1 MPPVSTERL
10 RKEIL
15 EYLEETF
22 TKVQGLYLDQ
32 GTSLLETLA
41 AVSPEEASAR
51 AAEGA
56 ASPAAHVR
64 HVAFY
69 LRVLQASVRGE
80 ELGKVNWREI
90 WENDRPV
97 SAAEWKALVEE
108 LRREYDVLVRF
119 LNEPATWDL
128 ASALGGALAVS
139 IHTAYHL
146 GAVRQALLVIRHRGS
161 GASAGVGR
169 HPEP

>member
-1 MPPVSTERL
+1 LAPISTERF

-22 TKVQGLYLDQ
+22 AKPQGLYLDQ
-32 GTSLLETLA
+32 GTSLFETLGA
-41 AVSPEEASAR
+41 TSPEEASAR
-51 AAEGA
+51 ASADA

-64 HVAFY
+64 HIVFY

-97 SAAEWKALVEE
+97 SAAEWKALVED

-119 LNEPATWDL
+119 LNEPGTWDL
-128 ASALGGALAVS
+128 ADALGGSLAVTV
-139 IHTAYHL
+139 HTAYHL
-146 GAVRQALLVIRHRGS
+146 GAIRHALLVIRHRGS